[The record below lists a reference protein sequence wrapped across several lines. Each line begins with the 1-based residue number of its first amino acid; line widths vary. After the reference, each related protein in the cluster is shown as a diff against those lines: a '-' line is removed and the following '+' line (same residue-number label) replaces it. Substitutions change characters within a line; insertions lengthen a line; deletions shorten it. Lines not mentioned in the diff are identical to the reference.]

1 MFFIL
6 SKTLN
11 FFISP
16 FNWMLLLLLW
26 WLFTK
31 NKNRKRKLGIAL
43 LCLFFIF
50 TNPYLIHR
58 ISLAWQAPKKEL
70 VTGEQYNAGI
80 LLAGF
85 VGFQYKTK
93 QGHYGGA
100 SDRLIQSIRLYKL
113 GHIKKILITGGSGN
127 PWRQQY
133 KEADFVKE
141 QLIEMGIPA
150 EDVIKENR
158 SRNTFENAVYT
169 KQILDSLQIKEP
181 YLLITSAM
189 HMKRSQMV
197 FQKTGINATSFPCNF
212 SAISNPQTFLQ
223 IIVPSYDALRGWD
236 IFLKEAVGVLMYKI
250 TGKA

>member
-1 MFFIL
+1 
-6 SKTLN
+6 
-11 FFISP
+11 
-16 FNWMLLLLLW
+16 MLLLLLW

-31 NKNRKRKLGIAL
+31 NQKRKRKLGITL
-43 LCLFFIF
+43 LCFFFIF
-50 TNPYLIHR
+50 TNPYLIHQ
-58 ISLAWQAPKKEL
+58 ISLAWQPPKKEL
-70 VTGEQYNAGI
+70 AANEKYNAGI

-93 QGHYGGA
+93 QGHYGAA

-127 PWRQQY
+127 PFRQEY

-150 EDVIKENR
+150 EDVIKENK

-169 KQILDSLQIKEP
+169 KQLLDSLQIKEP
-181 YLLITSAM
+181 FLLITSAM

-197 FQKTGINATSFPCNF
+197 FEKAGVQTTAYPCNF
-212 SAISNPQTFLQ
+212 NAIPNPQTFFQ
-223 IIVPSYDALRGWD
+223 IIVPSYDALKGWD
-236 IFLKEAVGVLMYKI
+236 NFLKEAVGVLMYKI